1 MSKNARIFHARPTPA
16 FKRLLSVL
24 LASIFFHWIILEWVN
39 GNLVFPLQVHET
51 ESVITAQLQ
60 NVAAS
65 SAAHEPVKQPAKTRP
80 KPAVRRPAARPPKAQ
95 HSAPEQATVSD
106 TSAAPTIVEAED
118 EDSRDRDHDKGAEFV
133 SSPVNLTDKT
143 DETASPNY
151 EMNLPPSAELKY
163 DVQAQKKGFSYHGTG
178 IINWQANGNQYAITG
193 KAKAAFFTVL
203 EFKSTGEIDKTGIAP
218 VLYAERSGNRAE
230 TNTHFHRER
239 NTISF
244 SASTLSYPRLGG
256 EQDRASIIWQLAAMG
271 RASPELFKAG
281 EELNIFVA
289 GVRNAAPWRIYII
302 GEEEIQL
309 DTVPVKSWH
318 VKSVPQQGGYE
329 KTFDIWFA
337 SGLEWYPVRLR
348 QTEVNGDYLEL
359 TLSNMVLAQQ

>member
-1 MSKNARIFHARPTPA
+1 MSKNARIFHARPGPA
-16 FKRLLSVL
+16 LKRWLGVL
-24 LASIFFHWIILEWVN
+24 LTSILLHWIVLEWVN
-39 GNLVFPLQVHET
+39 GNLVFPLQIHET

-60 NVAAS
+60 SVSAS
-65 SAAHEPVKQPAKTRP
+65 SAAPEAITQPAKTRP
-80 KPAVRRPAARPPKAQ
+80 KPAARRPAARPPKAPRTVPAQ
-95 HSAPEQATVSD
+95 AAPSD
-106 TSAAPTIVEAED
+106 TAAAQTVAET
-118 EDSRDRDHDKGAEFV
+118 ENENLTNTDHGGDAEPIP
-133 SSPVNLTDKT
+133 SPVNLADKR
-143 DETASPNY
+143 DETSPNY

-163 DVQAQKKGFSYHGTG
+163 DVQAQKKGFSYYGTG
-178 IINWQANGNQYAITG
+178 IINWQANGSHYAITG

-271 RASPELFKAG
+271 RASPELFRAG

-309 DTVPVKSWH
+309 DNVPVKSWH

-337 SGLEWYPVRLR
+337 SGIEWYPVKLR

-359 TLSNMVLAQQ
+359 NLSNMVLAQQ